1 MYFYKQRLLHATQ
14 LKKLGDHKY
23 SCTNVSLMDPF
34 LQPWWCWLV
43 SKVPMWLAPNLITIV
58 GLIINIITTL
68 ILIYHS
74 PNGREEPPRWASAL
88 CAAGLFIYQS
98 LDAIDGKQARRT
110 NSSSPL
116 GELFDHGCDSISTVF
131 VALSACISVQ
141 LGFYPRWMFFQCF
154 CAMTL
159 FYCAHWQ
166 TYVSGTLRFGKIDVT
181 EAQCTIIGIHLISA
195 IFGPSIWMTKIF
207 GQLELWCSM
216 AIMTIIC
223 GGWSLLHFGAVIRAG
238 GVGKNGSTVALP
250 LMGGLDIKTVP
261 LYFAVFVFGLLAYQ
275 NASVIFTGGVGKNG
289 STVAGTSVLSPII
302 PFLFVV
308 VPAYVISQ
316 KSTEQLYENHPA
328 LYIMAFG
335 MITAKVTNRLVVAHM
350 TKSEMEYLDMG
361 LIGPM
366 CLFLN
371 QYFNCFLPEY
381 YVLWACLLWCT
392 FDLIRYCGQICLEI
406 CDYLKIELFRIPYP
420 PKPIMTSQ
428 GTNPPHHHH
437 HHHHHS
443 HDNKNGTHSLT
454 VNNNNHNNL
463 PHQQQQQQQQQQQHQ
478 QSVSRKQTR
487 ANKVNEQ
494 QQSTINNNSRS
505 SYPTTPERHLTVPHG
520 LTQRSVSEDS
530 ASPRVTPSSSPRR
543 PHRV

>member
-1 MYFYKQRLLHATQ
+1 MHFYKNKLLQAGQ

-23 SCTNVSLMDPF
+23 SCTNVSMLDPF

-43 SKVPMWLAPNLITIV
+43 GKVPLWLAPNLITTV
-58 GLIINIITTL
+58 GLIVNIITTL
-68 ILIYHS
+68 ILIYFS
-74 PNGREEPPRWASAL
+74 PNAREEPPRWACAL
-88 CAAGLFIYQS
+88 CALGLFFYQS

-110 NSSSPL
+110 NSSTPL

-141 LGFYPRWMFFQCF
+141 LGYYPRWMFFQCF

-195 IFGPSIWMTKIF
+195 VFGPSIWMTKMF
-207 GQLELWCSM
+207 GNFELWNLMSL
-216 AIMTIIC
+216 MTIIC
-223 GGWSLLHFGAVIRAG
+223 GTWSLMYFFAVIRAG
-238 GVGKNGSTVALP
+238 GVGKNGSTVAIPLIGGSWNYTVCTIFTLGYLQVFVTFCRTFRDGGIGKNGSTVALP
-250 LMGGLDIKTVP
+250 IMGGVDIRIVP
-261 LYFAVFVFGLLAYQ
+261 LYFAVFVYGLLAYE

-316 KSTEQLYENHPA
+316 KSIDHIYENHPS

-350 TKSEMEYLDMG
+350 TKSEMEYLDWG
-361 LIGPM
+361 LIGPL

-371 QYFNCFLPEY
+371 QYFNSFLQEY
-381 YVLWACLLWCT
+381 YLLWFAMLWCSI
-392 FDLIRYCGQICLEI
+392 DLVRYCGQVCLEI
-406 CDYLKIELFRIPYP
+406 CNYLKIDLFRIPYP
-420 PKPIMTSQ
+420 PRPLMTSQ
-428 GTNPPHHHH
+428 GTNPPHHQHH
-437 HHHHHS
+437 HEDVDEHRS
-443 HDNKNGTHSLT
+443 PK
-454 VNNNNHNNL
+454 
-463 PHQQQQQQQQQQQHQ
+463 
-478 QSVSRKQTR
+478 
-487 ANKVNEQ
+487 
-494 QQSTINNNSRS
+494 INNNDGTKLAQVSPTGNLNVRPPFGRTQSES
-505 SYPTTPERHLTVPHG
+505 SSG
-520 LTQRSVSEDS
+520 
-530 ASPRVTPSSSPRR
+530 SPRITPSSSPRKR
-543 PHRV
+543 EQ

>member
-1 MYFYKQRLLHATQ
+1 MHFYKQKLLHPAQ
-14 LKKLGDHKY
+14 LKKLYDHKY

-43 SKVPMWLAPNLITIV
+43 SKVPLWLAPNLITIV
-58 GLIINIITTL
+58 GLLINIITTL
-68 ILIYHS
+68 ILISFS
-74 PNGREEPPRWASAL
+74 PTGREEPPRWASAL
-88 CAAGLFIYQS
+88 CGIGLFIYQS

-141 LGFYPRWMFFQCF
+141 LGYYPGWMFFQCF

-166 TYVSGTLRFGKIDVT
+166 TYVSGTLRFGRIDVT
-181 EAQCTIIGIHLISA
+181 EAQCTIIGIHMISA
-195 IFGPSIWMTKIF
+195 VFGPSIWMTKIF
-207 GQLELWCSM
+207 GQFELWSTM
-216 AIMTIIC
+216 AIMTILC
-223 GGWSLLHFGAVIRAG
+223 GGWSLLEFFSVIRA
-238 GVGKNGSTVALP
+238 
-250 LMGGLDIKTVP
+250 
-261 LYFAVFVFGLLAYQ
+261 
-275 NASVIFTGGVGKNG
+275 GGVGKNG

-316 KSTEQLYENHPA
+316 KSTDQIYENHPA

-350 TKSEMEYLDMG
+350 TKSELEYLDWG
-361 LIGPM
+361 LIGPL

-371 QYFNCFLPEY
+371 QYFNSFLPEY
-381 YVLWACLLWCT
+381 YVLWFCLLWCT
-392 FDLIRYCGQICLEI
+392 IDLIRYCGQVCLEI

-420 PKPIMTSQ
+420 PKPVMTSQ

-437 HHHHHS
+437 HNHHHS
-443 HDNKNGTHSLT
+443 HDNKNETEELD
-454 VNNNNHNNL
+454 
-463 PHQQQQQQQQQQQHQ
+463 QQQQQ
-478 QSVSRKQTR
+478 SS
-487 ANKVNEQ
+487 
-494 QQSTINNNSRS
+494 INNNRR
-505 SYPTTPERHLTVPHG
+505 SYPTTPVRNLTVPQAMG
-520 LTQRSVSEDS
+520 LRSASEDS
-530 ASPRVTPSSSPRR
+530 SSSPRITPNSSPR
-543 PHRV
+543 KPHRV